1 MLNGKNDYDGVLILQ
16 GKPMNFRKNTMSDIV
31 KNKIFLLFK
40 KAIGLHNDP
49 DKTQTPHYHNIIIAS
64 DADDDGFHICSLII
78 NMFDRFW
85 PELIQK
91 NYLKFLKT
99 SVVRLTNKKNEI
111 TDEFYSFQ
119 DFKNFYLE

>member
-1 MLNGKNDYDGVLILQ
+1 M
-16 GKPMNFRKNTMSDIV
+16 TDIV

-49 DKTQTPHYHNIIIAS
+49 SKDLEPLYHNIIIAS

-85 PELIQK
+85 PELI
-91 NYLKFLKT
+91 
-99 SVVRLTNKKNEI
+99 
-111 TDEFYSFQ
+111 
-119 DFKNFYLE
+119 